1 MSRVAPT
8 LAAPAPPEASPSD
21 GGVEMEAPAP
31 SPRFADAQAVD
42 DERFVG
48 DSSWWAC
55 LSEWFRS
62 EQGDGPE
69 SCAQLRKEVRLLK
82 RENAALRE
90 LARAR
95 GATSEEV
102 ARARA
107 ILEPPTPAQ
116 AVATLYGDAEG
127 GWAAAAT
134 SSGSVVSA
142 GDSASGDVLVDGVP
156 VAVAPNPLVVVSD
169 AGRTVDD
176 ELALVLLRAFAE
188 RGLVQPTAVVANVS
202 PALARARLAR
212 GTLDTLGLY
221 HVPVGVGTDGGGGED
236 CVDTWSETADQY
248 VPGEQSQAAK
258 ALMSG
263 RRLLHRTFVRARPG
277 SLTLLLLSST
287 KDAALFLRDNTDLFK
302 AKIRVVVVSGGC
314 AVTDAGLAPD
324 ASAHNV
330 AVDAASADFLFR
342 RLQELRVPLVV
353 VGRHAAAAAKTPK
366 RVFDQLAELGSPIGW
381 RLRSATRDA
390 VLAEWAACRDDD
402 VQRVAFLKRACG
414 CADVPATED
423 DVWPFATAFE
433 TRDAV
438 ALCCCVPELRSRFF
452 EPTSVSCQGCD
463 HLVVGCEP
471 AASCVKPDPELLFER
486 FLEQSYQ
493 HGISLNSSLCRPEII
508 VVSDPGQDL
517 DDEMA
522 FVLLRAL
529 IEEGLV
535 SCAGVVCNLRPAGR
549 RALLARGTLD
559 CLGLQHVPVAAGSD
573 GGSKKHEDTFSD
585 SAAHYMPEK
594 CELPDGQALLKEL
607 YENAP
612 LGGVHL
618 LLISSM
624 TDAARFV
631 RENERL
637 FVDRT
642 TSVTIMG
649 GVEAFD
655 AADGKPLKPDTA
667 NNNTFDMAA
676 AEELYANIQRLRV
689 PMVVLSRHAAYACPM
704 PRDVYDDLSWTGHPI
719 GQRLQSTQRAS
730 IEGLWK
736 RAAASDPEKRMGLP
750 ARCDKP
756 WFCNTFCAG
765 KGGDRTEDDSVWD
778 LVVSFNMYDPLALM
792 ACVPDLRR
800 RFFRCVEKRVDGVAH
815 SVIGTSKDAP
825 GVDEENVRPLRDF
838 MYRGFFKGATLN
850 FSSYTKLDAD
860 TMPTRLRDLAR
871 EVASVALDP
880 AGKKAPDEVKDDADE
895 RKEPR

>member
-1 MSRVAPT
+1 MI
-8 LAAPAPPEASPSD
+8 D
-21 GGVEMEAPAP
+21 
-31 SPRFADAQAVD
+31 
-42 DERFVG
+42 
-48 DSSWWAC
+48 
-55 LSEWFRS
+55 
-62 EQGDGPE
+62 
-69 SCAQLRKEVRLLK
+69 
-82 RENAALRE
+82 
-90 LARAR
+90 RAFHW
-95 GATSEEV
+95 
-102 ARARA
+102 
-107 ILEPPTPAQ
+107 LFPAQ
-116 AVATLYGDAEG
+116 
-127 GWAAAAT
+127 
-134 SSGSVVSA
+134 
-142 GDSASGDVLVDGVP
+142 
-156 VAVAPNPLVVVSD
+156 
-169 AGRTVDD
+169 
-176 ELALVLLRAFAE
+176 
-188 RGLVQPTAVVANVS
+188 
-202 PALARARLAR
+202 
-212 GTLDTLGLY
+212 
-221 HVPVGVGTDGGGGED
+221 
-236 CVDTWSETADQY
+236 
-248 VPGEQSQAAK
+248 
-258 ALMSG
+258 
-263 RRLLHRTFVRARPG
+263 
-277 SLTLLLLSST
+277 
-287 KDAALFLRDNTDLFK
+287 
-302 AKIRVVVVSGGC
+302 
-314 AVTDAGLAPD
+314 
-324 ASAHNV
+324 
-330 AVDAASADFLFR
+330 
-342 RLQELRVPLVV
+342 
-353 VGRHAAAAAKTPK
+353 
-366 RVFDQLAELGSPIGW
+366 
-381 RLRSATRDA
+381 
-390 VLAEWAACRDDD
+390 
-402 VQRVAFLKRACG
+402 
-414 CADVPATED
+414 
-423 DVWPFATAFE
+423 
-433 TRDAV
+433 
-438 ALCCCVPELRSRFF
+438 
-452 EPTSVSCQGCD
+452 
-463 HLVVGCEP
+463 
-471 AASCVKPDPELLFER
+471 
-486 FLEQSYQ
+486 
-493 HGISLNSSLCRPEII
+493 
-508 VVSDPGQDL
+508 
-517 DDEMA
+517 
-522 FVLLRAL
+522 
-529 IEEGLV
+529 
-535 SCAGVVCNLRPAGR
+535 VCNLRPAGR

-655 AADGKPLKPDTA
+655 AADGLPLKPDTA

-765 KGGDRTEDDSVWD
+765 KGGDRTADDSVWD

-880 AGKKAPDEVKDDADE
+880 TGKKAPDEVKDDADE